1 MSELMSDD
9 DNETIILAS
18 STMIY
23 GMQLCVITKVL
34 KENGVILCG
43 FDRGYSYDWL
53 VQSTALSTA

>member
-23 GMQLCVITKVL
+23 GMQLCVITKV
-34 KENGVILCG
+34 
-43 FDRGYSYDWL
+43 
-53 VQSTALSTA
+53 